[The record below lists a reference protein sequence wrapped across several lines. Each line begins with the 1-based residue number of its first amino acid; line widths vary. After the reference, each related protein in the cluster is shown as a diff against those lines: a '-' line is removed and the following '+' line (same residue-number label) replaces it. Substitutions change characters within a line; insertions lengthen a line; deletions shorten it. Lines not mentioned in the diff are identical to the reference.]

1 MSESGNECFSYE
13 RLRVWQK
20 AVDFAKLVYQ
30 VTKDFPRDEVFGLT
44 SQMRRASVSVAA
56 NIAEGSSRST
66 GKDRARFVEIAY
78 GSLCELA
85 TLFHIAN
92 SQDMVTQQQLEV
104 ARMDIAEMCR
114 MLSGLKRANL
124 GGSDPPNSGR

>member
-1 MSESGNECFSYE
+1 MSAPGNECFSYE

-30 VTKDFPRDEVFGLT
+30 VTESFPRDEVFGLT

-78 GSLCELA
+78 GSLCEMA

-92 SQDMVTQQQLEV
+92 GQDLVTQEELDA
-104 ARMDIAEMCR
+104 ARTDIAEMCR
-114 MLSGLKRANL
+114 MLSGLKRATL
-124 GGSDPPNSGR
+124 EGGDPPISKR